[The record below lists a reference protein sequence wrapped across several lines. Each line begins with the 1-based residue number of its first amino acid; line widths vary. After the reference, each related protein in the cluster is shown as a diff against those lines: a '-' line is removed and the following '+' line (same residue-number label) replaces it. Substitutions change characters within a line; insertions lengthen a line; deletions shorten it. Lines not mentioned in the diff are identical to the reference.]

1 MIRDKNSV
9 HELYKSYAFV
19 EFFELEDAKKALEA
33 INKGEISL
41 REEILSGNYSTK
53 SEDKSNNEHNYYNNN
68 NASHVNIFLFYF
80 KFLFL

>member
-19 EFFELEDAKKALEA
+19 EFFELNDAKKALEA

-53 SEDKSNNEHNYYNNN
+53 SEDKNNNEHNYYNNN
-68 NASHVNIFLFYF
+68 VSHVNIFLFYF

>member
-19 EFFELEDAKKALEA
+19 EFFELDDAKKALEA

-53 SEDKSNNEHNYYNNN
+53 SEDKNNNEHNYYNN

>member
-68 NASHVNIFLFYF
+68 ASHVNIFLFYF
-80 KFLFL
+80 KFLFS

>member
-33 INKGEISL
+33 LNKGEISL

-68 NASHVNIFLFYF
+68 VSHVNIFLFYF

>member
-19 EFFELEDAKKALEA
+19 EFFELDDAKKALEA

-53 SEDKSNNEHNYYNNN
+53 SEDKNNNEHNYYNNN
-68 NASHVNIFLFYF
+68 VSHVNIFLFYF